1 MKIVGQG
8 STFRIYDSAVETYD
22 SLPPCAYTIRFEQR
36 SGFWLEKSSVADITE
51 GKIYGVHDDK
61 CAKVLRSFEA
71 FKRNLGVILSG
82 DKGIGKSL
90 FAKLLATR
98 AMSLGYPLIIV
109 DRYIPG
115 IAAYIENI
123 EQECVVMFDEFDKT
137 FGEVKAEDGQASP
150 QAELLSLF
158 DGFAHGKKLFVI
170 TCNEID
176 RLNSFL
182 INRPGRFHYHFRF
195 EYPSADEIREYMMDN
210 IPTEYHGEIESV
222 VLFSRKIP
230 MNYDCLRAVAFE
242 LSSGLSFDDAIAD
255 LNIVNLNRE
264 EYKVFLMYEN
274 GLRVTAKSARLDM
287 FSDDDESLWL
297 ADKNDNYFV
306 KALFSPSDAV
316 WSVDYSSYIITP
328 DNFKLIYDDDELNE
342 EEMAVYKGALPKCLV
357 IRMDKQRDI
366 HYRVRR

>member
-242 LSSGLSFDDAIAD
+242 LSSGLSFDDAIH
-255 LNIVNLNRE
+255 
-264 EYKVFLMYEN
+264 
-274 GLRVTAKSARLDM
+274 
-287 FSDDDESLWL
+287 
-297 ADKNDNYFV
+297 
-306 KALFSPSDAV
+306 
-316 WSVDYSSYIITP
+316 YIH
-328 DNFKLIYDDDELNE
+328 
-342 EEMAVYKGALPKCLV
+342 
-357 IRMDKQRDI
+357 QR
-366 HYRVRR
+366 R